1 MARSFSEHEKETIRK
16 KLMDACKQSWTRY
29 GYKKTS
35 VDELCRLVGIS
46 KGAFYIFFESKE
58 SLFCEVLCSV
68 QDQIYEAASQIMDEH
83 RDRNGAAEAI
93 KMVYR
98 EYAKNRFLY
107 DSTSTDFTILTN
119 KLSPEQQEKISVSS
133 AKSRSLFLEKP
144 YFRFKIDTDMAIS
157 VIYSLIMNV
166 RISDT
171 LPYDHTEVLDFMVDN
186 LIGHIYE

>member
-16 KLMDACKQSWTRY
+16 KLMDACKQSWTQY

-46 KGAFYIFFESKE
+46 KGAFYI
-58 SLFCEVLCSV
+58 
-68 QDQIYEAASQIMDEH
+68 YEAASQIMDEH
-83 RDRNGAAEAI
+83 RDRNGAAKAI

-98 EYAKNRFLY
+98 EYANNHFLY

-119 KLSPEQQEKISVSS
+119 KLSPEQQEKISLSS
-133 AKSRSLFLEKP
+133 AKSRLLFLEKP
-144 YFRFKIDTDMAIS
+144 YLRLKIDADMAIS

-166 RISDT
+166 KISDT
-171 LPYDHTEVLDFMVDN
+171 LPYNHAEVLDFMVDN